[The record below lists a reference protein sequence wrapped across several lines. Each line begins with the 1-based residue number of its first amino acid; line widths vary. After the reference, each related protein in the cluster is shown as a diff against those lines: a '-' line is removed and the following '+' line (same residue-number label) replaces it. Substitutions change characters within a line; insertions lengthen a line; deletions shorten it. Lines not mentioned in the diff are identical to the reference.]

1 MDKRSSHTPIKLA
14 DHAVAAGEACVHC
27 GLCLPACPT
36 YTETFDEADS
46 PRGRIM
52 LMLGL
57 DRGEVAYDDSVKGHL
72 DGCLNCR
79 ACETACPSGVVY
91 HQLLEDTRDKL
102 YESGIDETVGGR
114 GLTRWFF
121 LNVLTQPTRLKLA
134 LLPARVLQ
142 KAKLYGAVR
151 ALGLPRLLPK
161 SFRKMESMLGPGDTW
176 PKPLPERSRSGG
188 VGNLIGALAPGSVG
202 KPPAQPKVGFLP
214 GCIGSVMFNDVN
226 RKAVELMAAA
236 GADVLV
242 PKAQTCCGA
251 IHHHAAETDEAKAMA
266 RRNIDAFEADR
277 PEMIATTIA
286 GCGAMLHD
294 YAELLADDP
303 EYAEKAKQ
311 FAASVRDV
319 TQVLAALGMP
329 EMKHP
334 VKKTVTYHDACHLC
348 HAQKVTA
355 EPRLLLAS
363 VPGLTLLPLAESE
376 ICCGAAGTYNLTQ
389 PDMAERLANRKLDH
403 IADTKARVAAM
414 GNVGCATHL
423 RATAEQRGDELEI
436 VHPVDILHEAVFG
449 RESDR

>member
-1 MDKRSSHTPIKLA
+1 MDQRSTHNPIKL
-14 DHAVAAGEACVHC
+14 DDGAVAAGEACVHC

-57 DRGEVAYDDSVKGHL
+57 NRGDVTYDDSVKGHL

-91 HQLLEDTRDKL
+91 HQLLENTRDKL
-102 YESGIDETVGGR
+102 HESGVDPTVGGG

-121 LNVLTQPTRLKLA
+121 LNVLTKPTRLKLA

-142 KAKLYGAVR
+142 KLKLYGLVR
-151 ALGLPRLLPK
+151 GLGLPRLLPR
-161 SFRKMESMLGPGDTW
+161 SFRKMEAMLGPGEAW

-188 VGNLIGALAPGSVG
+188 VSNLIGALAPGSVG
-202 KPPAQPKVGFLP
+202 KPPPQPKVGFLP

-226 RKAVELMAAA
+226 RKAVELLAAA

-251 IHHHAAETDEAKAMA
+251 IHHHAAETDDAKRMA
-266 RRNIDAFEADR
+266 RQNIDAFEKDR

-294 YAELLADDP
+294 YANLLSDDP
-303 EYAEKAKQ
+303 AYAEKARQ
-311 FAASVRDV
+311 FAATVRDV
-319 TQVLAALGMP
+319 TQVLTDLGMP
-329 EMKHP
+329 EMKHE
-334 VKKTVTYHDACHLC
+334 VRRTVTYHDACHLC

-355 EPRLLLAS
+355 EPRTLLAE
-363 VPGLTLLPLAESE
+363 VPGLTLVPLTESE

-389 PDMAERLANRKLDH
+389 PGMAERLAHRKLNH
-403 IADTKARVAAM
+403 IAETKADIAAM

-423 RATAEQRGDELEI
+423 RATAAQRGDTLEI
-436 VHPVDILHEAVFG
+436 VHPVDLLHEAVFG
-449 RESDR
+449 PDGDR